1 MSTATKRFAVLSD
14 IHGNLPALDAVIAE
28 IAAAGVQQVVN
39 LGDIVSGPLWPTETA
54 DRLMALGWPTIAG
67 NHERQLLAGLA
78 APGAAPDPALGAS
91 DAHAAARMTAA
102 QRDWLATLPAT
113 RWLADDLFCC
123 HGTPDS
129 DLRYL
134 LETVTP
140 DLGHHGST
148 GLRAASAQ
156 EINTRLAAS
165 AATLAPATLLLCG
178 HSHVPR
184 VVQQGALRMV
194 NPGSVGLQAF
204 DDEHPHAH
212 RAETG
217 SPLARWALV
226 ERAGG
231 GDWRVQLRATPY
243 DFEAAARQAEHH
255 GRGDW
260 ADALRTGRVG
270 RLEREVVGP

>member
-1 MSTATKRFAVLSD
+1 MNTPANTPSQRWAVVSD

-28 IAAAGVQQVVN
+28 ITAAGVQAVVN
-39 LGDIVSGPLWPTETA
+39 LGDTVSGPLWPAETA
-54 DRLMALGWPTIAG
+54 DRLIALGWPTIAG
-67 NHERQLLAGLA
+67 NHERQLLAGSVA
-78 APGAAPDPALGAS
+78 SMGAS
-91 DAHAAARMTAA
+91 DAHAAARLTAA
-102 QRDWLATLPAT
+102 HRDWLAALPPT
-113 RWLADDLFCC
+113 RWLSRDLFCC
-123 HGTPDS
+123 HGTPDD

-134 LETVTP
+134 MESVTP
-140 DLGHHGST
+140 DEGLHGST
-148 GLRAASAQ
+148 GLRAASAG
-156 EINTRLAAS
+156 EIDQRLAAS
-165 AATLAPATLLLCG
+165 ATQLTPATLLLCG

-184 VVQQGALRMV
+184 VMHQGALGLV

-204 DDEHPHAH
+204 DDDHPHAH

-231 GDWRVQLRATPY
+231 GAWRVQLRATPY
-243 DFEAAARQAEHH
+243 DVEAAARQAECN

-270 RLEREVVGP
+270 RLEREVVGR